1 MNIKIGSPC
10 FKLAIKQYAE
20 LSECEI
26 IRVSKTGQRMHEH
39 GSEPTKFVNILQGH
53 RITYIDHQALKV
65 CLVPKSSAEK
75 NFVGDSTALKKQSYE
90 NILILMLH
98 CTSNS

>member
-1 MNIKIGSPC
+1 MGSPC

-26 IRVSKTGQRMHEH
+26 ITGQRMHEH
-39 GSEPTKFVNILQGH
+39 GSREPTKFVNILQGH

-65 CLVPKSSAEK
+65 CLVPKSSA
-75 NFVGDSTALKKQSYE
+75 DKK
-90 NILILMLH
+90 L
-98 CTSNS
+98 CGR